1 MDAFPVAWGLDIG
14 HASIKA
20 VKLARAGDGVTV
32 LGYAIEPLPQGE
44 GIDRDKTLVAA
55 LAQLAAREEFGS
67 TPVIAALSGK
77 QVFARTVNV
86 PMLGTKNLDR
96 IVELEARQQIP
107 GDFDS
112 VEWGYHLCPGAD
124 GASYDVA
131 LFAVKREII
140 QELIDKTKGAGI
152 NLMGVAPSSLALC
165 NFVRYDQNF
174 PGDETVIILDVGA
187 ENSDLVFYQGD
198 TLSIGSLDTCGAD
211 ITRAFMKKFRVSF
224 EEAEKLKRE
233 VGDSRQAERIIKVI
247 EGSLNDLVAGVQ
259 RRIGFH
265 KSQRPDAKLENLVIS
280 GNTFRM
286 PGLPEYMAERLRYT
300 VNILEDLDRIKIDP
314 GLPKDHFMHDLQGL
328 GTALGLALQGT
339 GSASAKVNL
348 MPSQLRVQR
357 LMKTKRW
364 AGIAAVALLGIG
376 LGSTWSIKQQ
386 RLDDNAAIKAK
397 IETTAASNSQRSKAS
412 TEMLGTVAQKAA
424 TLRQFADIGMQQGA
438 ASAPLDAVLGLLEES
453 IRKLGAQRDPSP
465 TPSAN
470 LQAIFLESLAIPDY
484 AMVQDPFRPL
494 AVARSIELAVRI
506 PANERSSAMI
516 QALQADLRK
525 LPVPDVFR
533 SRHPAWRAWSAAAEA
548 ARARGEQPPPEP
560 PLFREVQTKA
570 ETEGSDTYWYVDE
583 HNLDAA
589 GNLAPLRL
597 ERRIAMRKV
606 TVTCTFGGEAQ
617 P

>member
-20 VKLARAGDGVTV
+20 VKLARTGDGVTV

-44 GIDRDKTLVAA
+44 NLDRDKTLIAA
-55 LAQLAAREEFGS
+55 LGQLAAREEFGT

-107 GDFDS
+107 GDFDA

-140 QELIDKTKGAGI
+140 QELIDKTKASGI

-174 PGDETVIILDVGA
+174 PNDETVIILDVGA

-198 TLSIGSLDTCGAD
+198 TLSISSLDTCGAD

-300 VNILEDLDRIKIDP
+300 VNILEDLDRIKIDA

-339 GSASAKVNL
+339 GAASAKVNL

-357 LMKTKRW
+357 LMKAKRW
-364 AGIAAVALLGIG
+364 AGVAAVALLGAG
-376 LGSTWSIKQQ
+376 FAATWAIKQD
-386 RLDDNAAIKAK
+386 RVADNAWIAAK
-397 IETTAASNSQRSKAS
+397 IQDTARENTDRSKGS
-412 TEMLGTVAQKAA
+412 NEMLGTVAEKAA
-424 TLRQFADIGMQQGA
+424 TLRRFADIGMQQGA
-438 ASAPLDAVLGLLEES
+438 VSAPLDAVLGLIEETV
-453 IRKLGAQRDPSP
+453 RRLGPQRDTSQ
-465 TPSAN
+465 TPSQT
-470 LQAIFLESLAIPDY
+470 LQGIFLDALVIPD
-484 AMVQDPFRPL
+484 APVIQDPFRPL
-494 AVARSIELAVRI
+494 AAPRAVALTVRI
-506 PANERSSAMI
+506 PANERSSSLI
-516 QALQADLRK
+516 QGLQADLRRI
-525 LPVPDVFR
+525 PVPESFR
-533 SRHPAWRAWSAAAEA
+533 SRHPAWRAWSEAAEA
-548 ARARGEQPPPEP
+548 AKARGETPPAEP
-560 PLFREVQTKA
+560 PLFREVQTTS
-570 ETEGSDTYWYVDE
+570 ETEVADSYWYVDE

-589 GNLAPLRL
+589 GNLSPLRL
-597 ERRIAMRKV
+597 ERRIAMRQV